1 MTWSGVSPAAHAKAM
16 TDNTELLEPNSPLSG
31 APTPPQPKPTDLKAA
46 ILNDNLAVLD
56 DIGDLPP
63 LPSRATRRIGKRNKI
78 SSRGG
83 VLVQLP
89 GWERPRVV
97 YFESKLEQRVLFVLL
112 ARGDVIDLWEQPPLV
127 RYFDDEGQPKH
138 HFIDFYIVLESGRRI
153 AIVVKPARIAAR
165 TKFMRELRNIR
176 TAIRKDFADD
186 LVLITDQDFTRDEA
200 LNAERYHDFSRH
212 RCPATFDQLRALVST
227 TSFPTTV
234 GDLARALD
242 AGSGGFRTIFIA
254 IYEGLLTADRTS
266 KIDAETSILT
276 GAAQ

>member
-1 MTWSGVSPAAHAKAM
+1 M
-16 TDNTELLEPNSPLSG
+16 TDNTELLEPNSSLSG
-31 APTPPQPKPTDLKAA
+31 ATTPPPQSKPTDLQAA
-46 ILNDNLAVLD
+46 VLNDNLAVLD

-89 GWERPRVV
+89 SWKRPRVV

-127 RYFDDEGQPKH
+127 RYFDDQGQPKH

-153 AIVVKPARIAAR
+153 AIVVKPAKIASRA
-165 TKFMRELRNIR
+165 KFMRELRNIR

-212 RCPATFDQLRALVST
+212 RCPATLDQLRALVST

-242 AGSGGFRTIFIA
+242 VGSGGFRTIFIA

-266 KIDAETSILT
+266 KIDADTSILT